1 MIASCNVR
9 ICTCANG
16 TARDSYLKP
25 READL
30 QHRPAIFVRKRA
42 QLLAPL
48 LAPWLALALAACAT
62 ANASIVNEK
71 NAELASSGPLA
82 GSFGSGL
89 DKKARDIAL
98 TTEYNALER
107 GLAGASVKWK
117 QSDTVFGSV
126 TPQQLFRV
134 GAMDCRRYV
143 HNISISG
150 EVRTASATACREDD
164 GVWRPIS

>member
-1 MIASCNVR
+1 MEPGCNVR
-9 ICTCANG
+9 ICTCAG
-16 TARDSYLKP
+16 AAARDSYLKP

-30 QHRPAIFVRKRA
+30 QHRPAIFVRK
-42 QLLAPL
+42 LAPL

-62 ANASIVNEK
+62 ANASIVNDK

-143 HNISISG
+143 HNISVGG